1 MSTGVDWEREVAD
14 YLRSQ
19 GYKTRTRYVVGG
31 HEIDVYATRAGET
44 LIVEC
49 KDWNQAVSKD
59 PIRTVHNNAEEIG
72 GTPGLAYTSEL
83 TAGAAQLADKYS
95 VVLFSAA
102 VIRNEVLT
110 LDEVEGIARA
120 HSISL
125 PSVGDLSD
133 LDNPVGPFVTG
144 PGFSEKVA
152 EQAQRDAFE
161 VTRRQADALERDVER
176 LIDKTDAPQ
185 CVPVLRNDRGR
196 IDLYFI
202 RSKGPD
208 ALPRPIE
215 KKSLSFG

>member
-1 MSTGVDWEREVAD
+1 MSTGAGWEREVAD
-14 YLRSQ
+14 YLRSH
-19 GYKTRTRYVVGG
+19 GYKTRTRYVVGS

-83 TAGAAQLADKYS
+83 TAGAARLADKYG
-95 VVLFSAA
+95 VVLFSAP

-110 LDEVEGIARA
+110 LEDIEDIARA
-120 HSISL
+120 HSVSL
-125 PSVGDLSD
+125 PDVSSFSD
-133 LDNPVGPFVTG
+133 LDNPIGPFSIG
-144 PGFSEKVA
+144 PTFAEKVA

-161 VTRRQADALERDVER
+161 VTGRQAEALERDLKRVVE
-176 LIDKTDAPQ
+176 KADASQ
-185 CVPVLRNDRGR
+185 CAPVLRNDKGR

-202 RSKGPD
+202 GSKGHD

-215 KKSLSFG
+215 KKSLSFE